1 MQLKEIKGVADKSAG
16 RSSINDE
23 TYIKSMA
30 GYRSLA
36 LSIPALCVSL
46 SSALLAFEVYYLQH
60 FYIPKPGFFVE
71 DAIVIL
77 PMFVG
82 SLFLIAAAFAVDWV
96 LDSMS
101 LAETQ
106 ALNSMYPEGAVP
118 NHEFAK
124 GLYFRA
130 TLFSGAY
137 AIFCVC
143 LALLLFL
150 LIAAIPIFL
159 HDSAID
165 TVAREIILFAGAYY
179 AMLILLK
186 MLTTTLP
193 HTIWLALTV
202 GFFMFLTGN
211 IWSLL
216 RLIRVA

>member
-1 MQLKEIKGVADKSAG
+1 MDEKSTVSG
-16 RSSINDE
+16 TVSDE

-46 SSALLAFEVYYLQH
+46 SSALLAFEIYYLQH
-60 FYIPKPGFFVE
+60 FYVPKPGFFAE

-77 PMFVG
+77 PMVGG

-101 LAETQ
+101 PAETR
-106 ALNSMYPEGAVP
+106 ALNNMYPENPVP
-118 NHEFAK
+118 HYEFAK
-124 GLYFRA
+124 GFYFRA

-150 LIAAIPIFL
+150 LVAAIPIFL
-159 HDSAID
+159 HDTAVD

-193 HTIWLALTV
+193 NKVWLVLTL
-202 GFFMFLTGN
+202 GFFLFLAGN
-211 IWSLL
+211 VWSLL

>member
-1 MQLKEIKGVADKSAG
+1 MADKALVHSDV
-16 RSSINDE
+16 SDE
-23 TYIKSMA
+23 TYVKSVA

-46 SSALLAFEVYYLQH
+46 SSALLAFEIYYLQH
-60 FYIPKPGFFVE
+60 FYRPKPGFFIE

-82 SLFLIAAAFAVDWV
+82 SLFLLAAAFAVDWV

-101 LAETQ
+101 LSETR
-106 ALNSMYPEGAVP
+106 ALSSMYPETGVAHP
-118 NHEFAK
+118 EFAK
-124 GLYFRA
+124 GIYFRA

-137 AIFCVC
+137 IIFCVC
-143 LALLLFL
+143 LSLLLFL
-150 LIAAIPIFL
+150 LVAAIPIFL

-179 AMLILLK
+179 AFLILLK

-193 HTIWLALTV
+193 RRIWL
-202 GFFMFLTGN
+202 FLTLGFLLFLAGN

-216 RLIRVA
+216 RLIRVT

>member
-1 MQLKEIKGVADKSAG
+1 MADKSTIH
-16 RSSINDE
+16 STVSDE

-46 SSALLAFEVYYLQH
+46 SSALLAFEIYYLQH

-101 LAETQ
+101 PAETL
-106 ALNSMYPEGAVP
+106 ALSSMYPEETVP
-118 NHEFAK
+118 HYEHAK

-159 HDSAID
+159 HDTAVD

-179 AMLILLK
+179 AMLILVK

-193 HTIWLALTV
+193 GRLWLVLTG
-202 GFFMFLTGN
+202 GFFIFLAGN

-216 RLIRVA
+216 RLIRVT

>member
-1 MQLKEIKGVADKSAG
+1 MGDKSTGSGAI
-16 RSSINDE
+16 SDE
-23 TYIKSMA
+23 TYMRSMA

-36 LSIPALCVSL
+36 PSIPALCVSL
-46 SSALLAFEVYYLQH
+46 SSALLAFEIYYLQH
-60 FYIPKPGFFVE
+60 FYRPRPGFFVE

-77 PMFVG
+77 PMLVG

-101 LAETQ
+101 TAESY
-106 ALNSMYPEGAVP
+106 ALSTMYPGDTVP
-118 NHEFAK
+118 HHEYAK
-124 GLYFRA
+124 GFYFRA

-137 AIFCVC
+137 AIFCIC

-150 LIAAIPIFL
+150 LVAAIPIFL
-159 HDSAID
+159 HDTPVD

-193 HTIWLALTV
+193 ARVWLVLTV
-202 GFFMFLTGN
+202 GFFLFLIGN
-211 IWSLL
+211 VWSLL
-216 RLIRVA
+216 RLIRVT

>member
-1 MQLKEIKGVADKSAG
+1 MADKSAS
-16 RSSINDE
+16 RATVSEE

-60 FYIPKPGFFVE
+60 FYRPRPGFFIE

-101 LAETQ
+101 LAETR
-106 ALNSMYPEGAVP
+106 ALSSMYPEDTVP
-118 NHEFAK
+118 HHEFAK

-137 AIFCVC
+137 VIFCVC

-179 AMLILLK
+179 AALILIK

-193 HTIWLALTV
+193 RALWLALTV
-202 GFFMFLTGN
+202 GFLFFLIGN
-211 IWSLL
+211 VWSLL
-216 RLIRVA
+216 RLIRVT

>member
-1 MQLKEIKGVADKSAG
+1 MANNSTGYSIVSEEI
-16 RSSINDE
+16 
-23 TYIKSMA
+23 YIKSMA

-46 SSALLAFEVYYLQH
+46 SSALLAFEIYYLQH
-60 FYIPKPGFFVE
+60 FYVPKPGFFVE

-101 LAETQ
+101 PVETQ
-106 ALNSMYPEGAVP
+106 ALSSMYPEDTVP
-118 NHEFAK
+118 HYEFAK
-124 GLYFRA
+124 GFYFRA

-137 AIFCVC
+137 AIFCIC

-159 HDSAID
+159 HDTAVD

-193 HTIWLALTV
+193 GRVWLTLSA
-202 GFFMFLTGN
+202 GFLLFLTGN
-211 IWSLL
+211 VWSLL
-216 RLIRVA
+216 RLIRVM

>member
-1 MQLKEIKGVADKSAG
+1 MTDESA
-16 RSSINDE
+16 SSSTAIDE
-23 TYIKSMA
+23 TYVKFMA

-60 FYIPKPGFFVE
+60 FYRPRPGFFVE

-101 LAETQ
+101 FAETQ
-106 ALNSMYPEGAVP
+106 ALSRMYPVDSVP
-118 NHEFAK
+118 HHEFAK
-124 GLYFRA
+124 GLYFRT

-137 AIFCVC
+137 AIFCLC

-193 HTIWLALTV
+193 RMLWLVLTG
-202 GFFMFLTGN
+202 GFFIFLAGN

-216 RLIRVA
+216 RLIRVM